1 MNTNFRDNKHLCEGY
16 LKGSLSKSEELKLV
30 DWINSSQTNYLEFKK
45 FITENQFSQSHSE
58 ETILAWQRLKAKI
71 SLYPSQRKKT
81 ITMIPRW
88 LKIAAIVVISLS
100 SGFLVNQIIQKNY
113 YTTGVQ
119 NEIIVP
125 NGEKTQL
132 ILSDGTKVY
141 LNAGTHLKYPTVFSR
156 KKREI
161 TLTGEAFFDVAKD
174 KSNPFVIKTLRFD
187 VKVTGT
193 SFNLKTYQEDLE
205 NCLTLYSGEVIIADA
220 NGEYKIRPGEKYS
233 FNTHTQEANITITGL
248 QQSVLW
254 RKGVIVIEDMNL
266 DEIRKILER
275 EFDVQIKIADEKFK
289 KIRYTGQFKP
299 HETLE
304 EILAMIGETSPVKF
318 KYEINQTKDM
328 ITIK

>member
-1 MNTNFRDNKHLCEGY
+1 MNTNFPDNKHLCEGY
-16 LKGSLSKSEELKLV
+16 LKSSLSKSEELKLV

-71 SLYPSQRKKT
+71 ALCPSQRRNT
-81 ITMIPRW
+81 ITMIPTW
-88 LKIAAIVVISLS
+88 LKVAAIVIIALL
-100 SGFLVNQIIQKNY
+100 SGFFVNQVIQKDY
-113 YTTGVQ
+113 YAGVQ

-125 NGEKTQL
+125 NGEKTQI

-141 LNAGTHLKYPTVFSR
+141 LNAGTHLKYPAVFSR
-156 KKREI
+156 KKREV
-161 TLTGEAFFDVAKD
+161 TLIGEAFFDVTKD
-174 KSNPFVIKTLRFD
+174 KSTPFIIKTLRFD

-205 NCLTLYSGEVIIADA
+205 NCLTLYSGEVTIANA
-220 NGEYKIRPGEKYS
+220 NREYKIRPGEKYS
-233 FNTHTQEANITITGL
+233 FNTHSQEAIISITDL
-248 QQSVLW
+248 QKSILW

-275 EFDVQIKIADEKFK
+275 EFDVQIRIADEKLK

-304 EILAMIGETSPVKF
+304 EILVMIGETSPVKF